1 MIDLRLLRNLTPEDR
16 AVRVKWA
23 RGVAIVYG
31 TALLLVVG
39 LISAQRMLAAPTAE
53 TAIATA
59 PAKSAPPVG
68 RN

>member
-1 MIDLRLLRNLTPEDR
+1 MIERRLSCDLTPEDR
-16 AVRVKWA
+16 AVRAKWA

-39 LISAQRMLAAPTAE
+39 LIATQRMFAAPTSEIAV
-53 TAIATA
+53 ATA
-59 PAKSAPPVG
+59 PAKPAASVG